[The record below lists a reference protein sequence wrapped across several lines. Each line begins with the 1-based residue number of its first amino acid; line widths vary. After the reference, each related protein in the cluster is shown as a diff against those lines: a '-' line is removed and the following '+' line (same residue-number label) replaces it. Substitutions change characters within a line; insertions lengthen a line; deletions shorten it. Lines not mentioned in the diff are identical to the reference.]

1 MAKASGRR
9 RQESGQVGWHRREVG
24 RQRKCTDG
32 RGRGV
37 RLEVASSG
45 RADGRG
51 GEAQQAVE
59 AGGQKQRQAAGEAVV
74 VVSDG

>member
-1 MAKASGRR
+1 M
-9 RQESGQVGWHRREVG
+9 
-24 RQRKCTDG
+24 
-32 RGRGV
+32 